1 MVFTHSYYFG
11 VISMQHFKIKTQQ
24 GVKVIECSP
33 IAETG
38 FVAAFSTRLGGVS
51 KLPENS
57 LNLTLFSADTEENV
71 LENRRRFL
79 STLNTSKALS
89 HEIITVKQVHSA
101 DSHVVESLS
110 NSSTAVNCDALLTN
124 VDNILLG
131 IQTADCLP
139 VLIADPKNRAVVGIH
154 AGWRGTLSRI
164 IEKSI
169 ARLVETYGSNPS
181 DCLAATGPAIG
192 QCCFE
197 IGPEVREAFQTEFS
211 YSSKLFSHH
220 QPNGKSHMDLRLA
233 NQEQLINSGLDK
245 ESIFV
250 WPDCTRCRMDLYFSY
265 RGEIATGAVGRL
277 LSVIGLA

>member
-1 MVFTHSYYFG
+1 
-11 VISMQHFKIKTQQ
+11 MQHFKIKTQQ

-51 KLPENS
+51 NLPENS
-57 LNLTLFSADTEENV
+57 LNLALFSADTEENV
-71 LENRRRFL
+71 SENRRRFL
-79 STLNTSKALS
+79 STLNNSNNLKP
-89 HEIITVKQVHSA
+89 EIITVKQVHSA
-101 DSHVVESLS
+101 DSHIVESLS
-110 NSSTAVNCDALLTN
+110 KTKPTITCDALLTN
-124 VDNILLG
+124 TSNILLG

-154 AGWRGTLSRI
+154 AGWRGTLSHI
-164 IEKSI
+164 VEKSI

-197 IGPEVREAFQTEFS
+197 IGPEVREVFEKEFS
-211 YSSKLFSHH
+211 YGSKLFSSS

-233 NQEQLINSGLDK
+233 NQQQLINSGLDK
-245 ESIFV
+245 KNIFV

>member
-1 MVFTHSYYFG
+1 
-11 VISMQHFKIKTQQ
+11 MQHFKIKTQQ

-33 IAETG
+33 MKEAG

-57 LNLTLFSADTEENV
+57 LNLTLFSADTEANV
-71 LENRRRFL
+71 SENRRRFL
-79 STLNTSKALS
+79 SALEVS
-89 HEIITVKQVHSA
+89 RNSQPQIITVKQVHSA
-101 DSHVVESLS
+101 DSHIVEGLLP
-110 NSSTAVNCDALLTN
+110 TTPIACDALLTN
-124 VDNILLG
+124 AKNILLG

-139 VLIADPKNRAVVGIH
+139 VLVVDPKNRAVVGIH

-164 IEKSI
+164 VEKSI
-169 ARLVETYGSNPS
+169 ARLVETYGSNPH

-197 IGPEVREAFQTEFS
+197 IGAEVQEVFEKEFS
-211 YSSKLFSHH
+211 YGSKLFSYH
-220 QPNGKSHMDLRLA
+220 QPNGKSNMDLRLA
-233 NQEQLINSGLDK
+233 NQEQLINSGVQK
-245 ESIFV
+245 ENIFH
-250 WPDCTRCRMDLYFSY
+250 WPDCTRCQMDLYFSY